1 MTYPRG
7 IYKAP
12 SSPSLSPRGLGS
24 PPLSP
29 SAAAAAR
36 HPVGSRVELHSL
48 RPEWGMNGKRARVAE
63 HRRSSTDG
71 TLRLVVAVDG
81 ARKRRVVKP
90 HNVRALAAAP
100 TSPLSSSSARRRR
113 RSRSRSRSQHEGEGL
128 RQQPPLGTL
137 LEVCGDGGGS
147 PVPAALRARVGQ
159 VVGHRRGAGGA
170 PSVALRFGGGER
182 VVVPTRHTRRPGGSP
197 TTSYYA
203 SSAPPSTT
211 GEGSRVS
218 SPRPRPAAAAAASS
232 SVVEVH
238 SLVNDTALNGQ
249 VGDVVGRRTAS
260 DGTPCVELA
269 LPGGVRRTVPTAN
282 VRRPS
287 VPPPRLS
294 SPRPS
299 GASSPP
305 PARHTTATT
314 AGSLVVIHSLTRNP
328 ELNGRVGSVV
338 AHKTATDGRPCV
350 ELAFGG
356 GAAAR
361 VVPASRVRPFLPVG
375 TRATVHSLEKMRE
388 LNGRAG
394 RVAQHRQA
402 KDGEPC
408 VLLAFD
414 DGTTQLVR
422 AANVRP
428 ASAAPPPTAAAAAIH
443 AALRAG
449 DEPAVFASLRA
460 LRDAEEWEALR
471 AEYLRGGRNRGLEG
485 AMRGNLTRPALDEC
499 RAILAARGVVAP
511 LSSAADGAAGSS
523 VVGAPMSPGAVADKR
538 CRRGHAMVM
547 CELRASSAGT
557 YDAGWRCDSCARV
570 SSARRWHCA
579 ECREDR
585 CAICLPAVKSPV
597 SAGGPS
603 SAVAERRCN
612 EGHVMVVTSLQK
624 QRRRRGAAYYADG
637 WRCDECGRTSHD
649 DRRWHCRACEE
660 DRCLACLTNIK
671 SPAPNPIAAAFGVS
685 AKVPVQ
691 PAQTY
696 TKAANRPGE
705 ADDDDDGSSV
715 GGGGGPAR
723 FLDLHPQ
730 NLALTPSYPED
741 LLRQQAALQG
751 GNSEGG
757 VVATSPLHVATAAQY
772 PFHFKDRPDQQRALQ
787 QQKQQQRQQQQPL
800 QAVTTTVASS
810 GADGDV
816 FASGTA
822 AVTRPLL
829 PLSSAHSYPQPLP
842 PPPSG
847 AAAAASHPVQYVYQV
862 KPGKRR
868 RREKNRSAS
877 PSLSSTSSS
886 SGTTS
891 GTTSSSGSDS
901 DSSDDSTASSGGS
914 GSSATTEEI
923 VVEGG
928 PPGSSPPTVHVH
940 HYHGAVARPQR
951 RDTDGNPIDGV
962 FAARLRAGGAAYP
975 LTSAERSLHEL
986 VGQRAAVA
994 ATPAAPRARSPPRTT
1009 PAPLPAAVGGAVGCA
1024 ADQARYHADAAA
1036 THARL
1041 AVEAAADGAAV
1052 EAGAAAAA
1060 AAYSVPR
1067 PRTLIDPATGSEI
1080 LLTSSPVR
1088 PLGRSPPVDPFLTL
1102 APPLPLPPPPPA
1114 AAARG
1119 YPRHASRQSS
1129 LSLSHGARE
1138 AFPRTWTA
1146 AAAAA
1151 AAGASPGRASS
1162 AYSRS
1167 PVPSLRLS
1175 PKPGGGSN
1183 GAARLRV
1190 SPPLP

>member
-1 MTYPRG
+1 MGQEASACRAPQPSPSPPRGRSRAGSASSPPRSVRTPSAASEAMTYPRG

-12 SSPSLSPRGLGS
+12 SSSSLSPRGLGS

-48 RPEWGMNGKRARVAE
+48 RPEWGLNGKRARVAE

-90 HNVRALAAAP
+90 RNVHALGSAP
-100 TSPLSSSSARRRR
+100 TSPSSASARRRQ
-113 RSRSRSRSQHEGEGL
+113 RSRSRSRSRHEEEG
-128 RQQPPLGTL
+128 RRQQQPPLGTL

-159 VVGHRRGAGGA
+159 VVGHRRGPGGA
-170 PSVALRFGGGER
+170 PCVALRFGGGER

-211 GEGSRVS
+211 GEGAYVS
-218 SPRPRPAAAAAASS
+218 SPRPAASS

-299 GASSPP
+299 GVSSSP
-305 PARHTTATT
+305 ARYTSATAAAAAAAGASATST
-314 AGSLVVIHSLTRNP
+314 PGSLVVIHSLTRNP

-350 ELAFGG
+350 ELAFGS

-361 VVPASRVRPFLPVG
+361 VVPTSRVRTFLPAG

-388 LNGRAG
+388 LNGRTA

-414 DGTTQLVR
+414 DGATQLVR

-428 ASAAPPPTAAAAAIH
+428 ASDAPPPTAAAAAIH

-449 DEPAVFASLRA
+449 DEPAVFAALRA

-471 AEYLRGGRNRGLEG
+471 AEYLRGGRSRGLEG

-523 VVGAPMSPGAVADKR
+523 VVGAPMSPGAVSDKR

-547 CELRASSAGT
+547 RELRASSAGT
-557 YDAGWRCDSCARV
+557 YDAGWRCDACARV

-671 SPAPNPIAAAFGVS
+671 SPAPNPIATAFGVS

-705 ADDDDDGSSV
+705 ADDDDDGSSGG

-723 FLDLHPQ
+723 FLDLHPH
-730 NLALTPSYPED
+730 NLALTPAYPED
-741 LLRQQAALQG
+741 LLRQQATLQG

-772 PFHFKDRPDQQRALQ
+772 PFHFKDRPDQQQALQ
-787 QQKQQQRQQQQPL
+787 RQKQQQQQRLLQPPL
-800 QAVTTTVASS
+800 QAVSTTVATP

-829 PLSSAHSYPQPLP
+829 PLPSTHSYPQPLP
-842 PPPSG
+842 PPPSDAV
-847 AAAAASHPVQYVYQV
+847 AAPHPVQYVYRV

-877 PSLSSTSSS
+877 PSSASSS
-886 SGTTS
+886 SGSGTTS
-891 GTTSSSGSDS
+891 GATSSSDS
-901 DSSDDSTASSGGS
+901 DSSDDSTSSGGS

-928 PPGSSPPTVHVH
+928 PPGSPPPTV
-940 HYHGAVARPQR
+940 
-951 RDTDGNPIDGV
+951 
-962 FAARLRAGGAAYP
+962 
-975 LTSAERSLHEL
+975 
-986 VGQRAAVA
+986 
-994 ATPAAPRARSPPRTT
+994 
-1009 PAPLPAAVGGAVGCA
+1009 
-1024 ADQARYHADAAA
+1024 
-1036 THARL
+1036 
-1041 AVEAAADGAAV
+1041 
-1052 EAGAAAAA
+1052 
-1060 AAYSVPR
+1060 
-1067 PRTLIDPATGSEI
+1067 
-1080 LLTSSPVR
+1080 
-1088 PLGRSPPVDPFLTL
+1088 
-1102 APPLPLPPPPPA
+1102 
-1114 AAARG
+1114 
-1119 YPRHASRQSS
+1119 
-1129 LSLSHGARE
+1129 
-1138 AFPRTWTA
+1138 
-1146 AAAAA
+1146 
-1151 AAGASPGRASS
+1151 
-1162 AYSRS
+1162 
-1167 PVPSLRLS
+1167 
-1175 PKPGGGSN
+1175 
-1183 GAARLRV
+1183 
-1190 SPPLP
+1190 